1 MYEYII
7 GTIVM
12 ITPYYIVIEN
22 NGIGYQISV
31 ANPYRYSSKL
41 EKELTKVYVHQ
52 VVREDAQLLYGFESL
67 EEKQLFLRLISVSGI
82 GPKSGLA
89 ILAGEDHAGLIQ
101 AVETGDVTYLTKFP
115 GVGKKTA
122 QQMVLD
128 LKGKL
133 GELVS
138 TEVPVPEIQLQT
150 SMNPILTEAMEALA
164 ALGYSSKEIKRVEKQ
179 LAKEDLPTTDSYLRK
194 ALSLMMTK

>member
-179 LAKEDLPTTDSYLRK
+179 LAKEDLTTTDSYLRK